1 MIIMKLL
8 VSNIF
13 EPAWRKYILLYA
25 QLPCWTHYDNI
36 VETHYKEEWTNE
48 KNLNFI
54 YNKEENNWGTKI
66 KLAMGH

>member
-13 EPAWRKYILLYA
+13 EPVWRKYILLQA

-36 VETHYKEEWTNE
+36 VEAHYKKEWTNE
-48 KNLNFI
+48 KNLNFS
-54 YNKEENNWGTKI
+54 YNKEDNNWGTKI
-66 KLAMGH
+66 KLVMGH